1 MFKKLSLFI
10 FIISLAFGYYF
21 LNRPAAT
28 QNEKIYNDIQ
38 TPSTTVVFK
47 NKALTPADSSP
58 QKIIKTPDKNFEEYD
73 QNEKAWLG
81 KIELLLGEND
91 FQYYTDLREKNDQEK
106 MQAYKEFHEYL
117 RQKHGDN
124 FSYNISED
132 QSVRE
137 KDINTKYT
145 RMLLKKIGEEK
156 FKMYLKTRDEY
167 NEELQKQSKDG
178 QALVFEF

>member
-1 MFKKLSLFI
+1 MLKKSLLFI
-10 FIISLAFGYYF
+10 FILLLVVGYYF
-21 LNRPAAT
+21 FKRPAAT
-28 QNEKIYNDIQ
+28 QNEKTYNDIQ
-38 TPSTTVVFK
+38 VPSTTVVFK
-47 NKALTPADSSP
+47 NQALAPADSSP

-73 QNEKAWLG
+73 QNEKVWLG
-81 KIELLLGEND
+81 KIETILGEKD

-137 KDINTKYT
+137 KEINTKYT

-156 FKMYLKTRDEY
+156 FKMYLNKRDEF
-167 NEELQKQSKDG
+167 NEELQRQSKDG
-178 QALVFEF
+178 QALVVEF